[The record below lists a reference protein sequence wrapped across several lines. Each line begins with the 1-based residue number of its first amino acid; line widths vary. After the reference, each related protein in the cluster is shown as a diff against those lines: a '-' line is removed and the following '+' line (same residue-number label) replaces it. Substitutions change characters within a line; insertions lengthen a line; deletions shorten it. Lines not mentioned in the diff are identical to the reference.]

1 VTDGASVFTDP
12 AQAVDGAAADALAAR
27 TLQIDLDRWLAVRAE
42 VAREAPAGAASAGES
57 ASTDARRGRAGP
69 LEDDVLARVARV
81 YARHSPHEAP
91 LPGPASSDDNG
102 LVAAGQ
108 DERSLFSL
116 PPAGC
121 PACGARRVRAAV
133 ARRPGPVVYG
143 CCEACGHGV
152 CWRGGALPGEAGARY
167 SDPTYYE
174 QRDAR
179 GVGYDDYGA
188 EETYRMAKGA
198 RLVAALTGVAAAAGG
213 RIRSL
218 LEVGSGFGFTR
229 EAARRAGL
237 ETGGVDLN
245 PAARAQAARRFGLT
259 TFAGDL
265 AAALAAA
272 PGSGVAPGAWDA
284 VLYQFVLEHV
294 ASVDEELRSARRALA
309 PGGWLALL
317 VPSMEAVERTVFGAS
332 YRSLRADHLHLF
344 SRASLRAFLGRA
356 GFEIVRLESGC
367 NLHLLRSFL
376 AASALQRLY
385 GEGLGPD
392 LWCVARRRA
401 E

>member
-1 VTDGASVFTDP
+1 MTEETSVFSHP
-12 AQAVDGAAADALAAR
+12 AQAREGASADALAAR
-27 TLQIDLDRWLAVRAE
+27 TLQIDLDTWLAVRAE
-42 VAREAPAGAASAGES
+42 VAQEAAVDAAGEDVPEG
-57 ASTDARRGRAGP
+57 ASEVARRDSAR
-69 LEDDVLARVARV
+69 LLDDRVLARVARV
-81 YARHSPHEAP
+81 YARHSPHAAP
-91 LPGPASSDDNG
+91 LPRPASG
-102 LVAAGQ
+102 GERIGAGG
-108 DERSLFSL
+108 DEL
-116 PPAGC
+116 PPTPAIC
-121 PACGARRVRAAV
+121 PACGAPGVRASV

-152 CWRGGALPGEAGARY
+152 CLRGGALPGEAAARY
-167 SDPTYYE
+167 ADPTYYE

-179 GVGYDDYGA
+179 GVGYDAYGA
-188 EETYRMAKGA
+188 EETYRLAKGT

-213 RIRSL
+213 RVQSL

-237 ETGGVDLN
+237 QTGGVDLN
-245 PAARAQAARRFGLT
+245 PAACAQAARRFGLT

-265 AAALAAA
+265 TAALAAA

-294 ASVDEELRSARRALA
+294 ASVDDELLAARRALA

-317 VPSMEAVERTVFGAS
+317 IPSMEAVERAVFGAS
-332 YRSLRADHLHLF
+332 YRSLRADHLCLF

-367 NLHLLRSFL
+367 NLHLLRPFL
-376 AASALQRLY
+376 EASALQRLY
-385 GEGLGPD
+385 GEGRGPD

>member
-1 VTDGASVFTDP
+1 
-12 AQAVDGAAADALAAR
+12 
-27 TLQIDLDRWLAVRAE
+27 
-42 VAREAPAGAASAGES
+42 
-57 ASTDARRGRAGP
+57 
-69 LEDDVLARVARV
+69 
-81 YARHSPHEAP
+81 
-91 LPGPASSDDNG
+91 LPD
-102 LVAAGQ
+102 
-108 DERSLFSL
+108 
-116 PPAGC
+116 
-121 PACGARRVRAAV
+121 
-133 ARRPGPVVYG
+133 
-143 CCEACGHGV
+143 
-152 CWRGGALPGEAGARY
+152 EAGARY
-167 SDPTYYE
+167 SDPTYNE

-188 EETYRMAKGA
+188 EETYRLAKGT
-198 RLVAALTGVAAAAGG
+198 RLVAALLGVAAAEGG
-213 RIRSL
+213 PLRSL

-245 PAARAQAARRFGLT
+245 PAACAQAARRFGLT
-259 TFAGDL
+259 TFTGDL
-265 AAALAAA
+265 ATALAV
-272 PGSGVAPGAWDA
+272 PSSFVVAPGAWDA

-294 ASVDEELRSARRALA
+294 ASVEEELVSARRALA

-317 VPSMEAVERTVFGAS
+317 VPSMEAVERAVFGSS

-367 NLHLLRSFL
+367 NLHLLRPFL
-376 AASALQRLY
+376 AASALRRLY
-385 GEGLGPD
+385 GDGHGPD

>member
-1 VTDGASVFTDP
+1 MTDGTSVFTDP
-12 AQAVDGAAADALAAR
+12 AQAVEGAAADALAAR
-27 TLQIDLDRWLAVRAE
+27 TLQIDVERWRAVRAE
-42 VAREAPAGAASAGES
+42 VAHEATADAAGAGQGVSTEAG
-57 ASTDARRGRAGP
+57 RGSAGP
-69 LEDDVLARVARV
+69 LEEHVLERVRRV
-81 YARHSPHEAP
+81 YARHAPHAAP
-91 LPGPASSDDNG
+91 LPAPAGGDENG
-102 LVAAGQ
+102 VVAAVGDQ
-108 DERSLFSL
+108 RPLAPSAL
-116 PPAGC
+116 C
-121 PACGARRVRAAV
+121 PACGARRVRATV

-152 CWRGGALPGEAGARY
+152 CWLGGALPGEAGARY

-188 EETYRMAKGA
+188 EETYRLAKGA
-198 RLVAALTGVAAAAGG
+198 RLVAALAGAAAAGG
-213 RIRSL
+213 GRIHSL

-237 ETGGVDLN
+237 VTGGVDLN
-245 PAARAQAARRFGLT
+245 PAACAQARRRFGLT
-259 TFAGDL
+259 TFVGDL

-294 ASVDEELRSARRALA
+294 ASVDEELLSARRALA

-344 SRASLRAFLGRA
+344 SRASLGAFLGRA

-376 AASALQRLY
+376 KASALRRLY
-385 GEGLGPD
+385 ADGLGPD